1 MIPRVSVV
9 LPVYN
14 TVGYLERCLESVLH
28 QDILAEELEV
38 IAVDDG
44 STDGSGELLD
54 SYAARDERVVVIHQ
68 ENSGWPGQPRNRAA
82 AVSRGRYVFFMDSD
96 DQLGREAMRRMCDF
110 ADENGSDIVVPRIV
124 PFPARRWI
132 WRETVVDAD
141 LRVAF
146 YTLSPQ
152 KLFRR
157 SFIETQGLRFP
168 AGKVRLEDG
177 MYSAQAYLCA
187 SRVSILGGYDFYHK
201 WRRDDGTNIS
211 CQTSEARAYLGSV
224 SAILDIIRKYAKD
237 DDLADDL
244 VQIIW
249 DRKALRKLRP
259 RSILTW
265 DDKTRSEWVAAIGAV
280 GESHVPRDLDRR
292 LTAFD
297 QLRSEFV
304 RNGDIDALVALAKAE
319 AAGKP
324 RQVVTKDGR
333 VHRDRR
339 SRSAVRRDIG
349 DQKALEADID
359 AIRETLRG
367 TDVARYPWERR
378 LQTLISSIGRGR
390 MRPVL
395 AKLNP
400 QAAAPYGKRGL
411 RDDRWHSPLA
421 GLALLLHLND
431 TVGPSFS
438 DLLNALAGVAS

>member
-1 MIPRVSVV
+1 M
-9 LPVYN
+9 
-14 TVGYLERCLESVLH
+14 
-28 QDILAEELEV
+28 
-38 IAVDDG
+38 
-44 STDGSGELLD
+44 
-54 SYAARDERVVVIHQ
+54 AR
-68 ENSGWPGQPRNRAA
+68 QPRNRGT

-96 DQLGREAMRRMCDF
+96 DHLGREALRRMCDF
-110 ADENGSDIVVPRIV
+110 ADENGSDVVSPRIV
-124 PFPARRWI
+124 PFPQRSWI

-146 YTLSPQ
+146 FTLNPT
-152 KLFRR
+152 KLLRR
-157 SFIETQGLRFP
+157 SFIEAQGLRFRE
-168 AGKVRLEDG
+168 GRVRLEDG
-177 MYSAQAYLCA
+177 IYSAQAYLCA
-187 SRVSILGGYDFYHK
+187 SRVSILGGYDFYH
-201 WRRDDGTNIS
+201 RCLREDGTNIS
-211 CQTSEARAYLGSV
+211 SQTCEPRGYLGSV
-224 SAILDIIRKYAKD
+224 CTILDIIREFAKD

-265 DDKTRSEWVAAIGAV
+265 DHKTRSEWVAAIGAV

-297 QLRSEFV
+297 QLRCEFA
-304 RNGDIDALVALAKAE
+304 RNGDVDALVALAKAE
-319 AAGKP
+319 AAGQP

-349 DQKALEADID
+349 DQRALEADID
-359 AIRETLRG
+359 AIRDTLRV
-367 TDVARYPWERR
+367 TDVARDPWERR
-378 LQTLISSIGRGR
+378 LQTLISGIGRGR

-431 TVGPSFS
+431 TAGPSFA
-438 DLLNALAGVAS
+438 DLLNALAGVAA